1 MVVKGKDICPKDCP
15 DRNGSCHRSCK
26 KYREYEAARL
36 REQMQP
42 STAYGWWTHG
52 KTVATE
58 KRKREAAR
66 RR

>member
-1 MVVKGKDICPKDCP
+1 MKTICDPECP
-15 DRNGSCHRSCK
+15 DRSPTCHGECERYK
-26 KYREYEAARL
+26 TYEAERI
-36 REQMQP
+36 RRQMQP

-52 KTVATE
+52 KAVATE